1 MSKKSRVGLIDDEYE
16 VLLTNLHAFLSAEP
30 RGLDPL
36 QRDDWWRR
44 QDAISGE
51 FYAKLDELVAETP
64 TSIQD
69 LSVFARRGLEQL
81 RMDPECII
89 SNPVE
94 SFLVALANGVIGL
107 AEARAA

>member
-51 FYAKLDELVAETP
+51 FYATSRSSPESPEKRDILTSQAKASFVVCAARFGETSRTPP
-64 TSIQD
+64 TF
-69 LSVFARRGLEQL
+69 LSVRQRERRIV
-81 RMDPECII
+81 RPSHPM
-89 SNPVE
+89 
-94 SFLVALANGVIGL
+94 
-107 AEARAA
+107 